1 MKILYISPENT
12 VGTLSLW
19 KQAHEARGNK
29 CDFVTLYK
37 TRHSF
42 DPGYCL
48 DLPLITTKSLYLNFR
63 QKYYQLHQGKKG
75 NYEEK
80 MCPACRKIKDN
91 YPMGLVF
98 ISGNFIDKHKDDILS
113 TVKSEER
120 RAIDKNPLER
130 IMDINREN
138 KNHYRI
144 ETTTDT
150 LAQRIGKI
158 LHNSYKGEIE
168 YKFSEGQKV
177 LQVFWSRES

>member
-1 MKILYISPENT
+1 MDKIHKRRGGDAVLKDPYLREVDYKDPNICPSCKALYHNKRWQFSD
-12 VGTLSLW
+12 SL
-19 KQAHEARGNK
+19 E
-29 CDFVTLYK
+29 
-37 TRHSF
+37 
-42 DPGYCL
+42 
-48 DLPLITTKSLYLNFR
+48 
-63 QKYYQLHQGKKG
+63 HQIRLKG

-98 ISGNFIDKHKDDILS
+98 ISGNFIDQHKDEILS
-113 TVKSEER
+113 TVKSEEK

-130 IMDINREN
+130 IMDIEREN
-138 KNHYRI
+138 ENHYRI

-158 LHNSYKGEIE
+158 LHNSYKGEVE